1 MYSTPKHKVISL
13 FGHKLAAEI
22 GLGSIKLSAEELHQ
36 VRLTC
41 EAFWGGRTYHVLTKN
56 CNHFCADVALRLHSK
71 GACGYNRPC
80 AHQYVGKYQSCMV
93 ISGRLIVHAGRVG
106 RVPSWVN
113 RAAGLGVA
121 LLNCALASQACV
133 ERATQCG
140 RRCHARA
147 GYRYRELSSAGQRD
161 REIGPRAPGTPLP
174 ALLEVEHE
182 DSSSD
187 ASSHGGSPLP
197 HNLNGCVSI

>member
-71 GACGYNRPC
+71 G
-80 AHQYVGKYQSCMV
+80 
-93 ISGRLIVHAGRVG
+93 RVG

-133 ERATQCG
+133 ERAVQCG